1 MCARLA
7 PAIGLLLTL
16 AIAGVARSADF
27 DVVVHDKAGKP
38 VKDAVVTIEAPGAG
52 PARIEGPYEVV
63 QQNLKFNPSVLIVPV
78 GAEVAFPNRDVV
90 RHHVYSF
97 SPARPFELKLYGR
110 EAQVQKV
117 KFDKVGVVA
126 LGCNIHDSM
135 VGFIKVVSTPFAA
148 KTGADGHARL
158 RGLPSSGSATLKVWQ
173 PYQKTPN
180 NEIARPVVLTAQDG
194 ALSLAIDLRAPPDRD
209 QAY

>member
-1 MCARLA
+1 MCVRLA
-7 PAIGLLLTL
+7 PAIGLLLALTL
-16 AIAGVARSADF
+16 AGAGRAADF
-27 DVVVHDKAGKP
+27 TVTVHDRAGKP

-63 QQNLKFNPSVLIVPV
+63 QQNLKFNPSLLIVPV
-78 GAEVAFPNRDVV
+78 GAEVAFPNKDVV

-97 SPARPFELKLYGR
+97 SPTKAFELKLYGR
-110 EAQVQKV
+110 DQQVRTV
-117 KFDKVGVVA
+117 KFDKPGVVA

-148 KTGADGHARL
+148 KTGPDGRARL
-158 RGLPSSGSATLKVWQ
+158 RGLPASGAATLKIWQ

-180 NEIARPVVLTAQDG
+180 NEIARPVTLTAQEG
-194 ALSLAIDLRAPPDRD
+194 FLTLALDLRTPPDRD